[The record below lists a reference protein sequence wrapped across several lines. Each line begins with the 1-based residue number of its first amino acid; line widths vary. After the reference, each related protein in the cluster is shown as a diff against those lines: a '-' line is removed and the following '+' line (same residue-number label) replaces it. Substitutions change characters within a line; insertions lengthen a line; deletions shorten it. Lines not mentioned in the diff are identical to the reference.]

1 MHTLVTIEDGDRPE
15 FRRDGMDLVAEW
27 RDVTLRFPVAV
38 IPWAA
43 AEIAR
48 LTADRRDGS
57 PHTLTR

>member
-27 RDVTLRFPVAV
+27 RDVEIRFPVAQ

-57 PHTLTR
+57 PPTLTR